1 MASIRVRVP
10 RLRHLRRGIAS
21 LSASRLRRLLSWAT
35 ERSTTL
41 TGTGTALPFTASPA
55 EVAASGI
62 LAFTGNPT
70 DTLAAAVGT
79 LTLTGNANPQSY
91 ATATLTLVANPA
103 ENEQVQIGDVTYE
116 FTATPNSPYDVLIGA
131 SASDTIDNLI
141 AAITGGDG
149 EGTAYGTGTVAH
161 ADVNV
166 AAGNGDTMICIAN
179 TIGAVGNSIAVAE
192 SMANAGNVWD
202 GAHLDGGFD
211 TETVI
216 IGSTMYTF
224 KTAVANAYD
233 VKIAANA
240 SDTIDNLI
248 AAIMAGAGAGD
259 KYGTGT
265 EAHPDVTAAAGD
277 GDTMVV
283 TAKVAG
289 ASGNLIG
296 TFKNSLV
303 AAWGAEHLVNGAD
316 RETVLI
322 GAKTYVF
329 QGTLSDFDG
338 NVVIGASASATLD
351 NLIAAITLGTRQTPA
366 TGTLTLV
373 GNATDGNVV
382 VLGSTTY
389 TFKSP
394 FVDAANNVAVGSD
407 AGESCD
413 NLIAAIMGGEGE
425 GTAYGTGTVAN
436 AQATAVAGAGDTM
449 VATAITLGLAGNT
462 VTSTTNI
469 AGASWTAATL
479 GGGVDRYAAAM
490 TVHADVTA
498 AAGDG
503 DTMNVTAKETGIAGN
518 AIASVANTAAGAFG
532 AQTLAGGE
540 SADHLVAVAHGLA
553 DGDGPYTVASDDT
566 IPTGLSG
573 DTLYWVSAIDADHL
587 YLHTNRVDALNGANP
602 VNFTSAGVGNL
613 TLTPASS
620 AQAIVEYLRQGKSP
634 ATIQAETDV
643 DDLI

>member
-1 MASIRVRVP
+1 MNIRIP
-10 RLRHLRRGIAS
+10 RIRHLRRGLERIS
-21 LSASRLRRLLSWAT
+21 GRRLRRLLSWAT

-116 FTATPNSPYDVLIGA
+116 FTAAPNSPYDVLIGA

-141 AAITGGDG
+141 AAITAGAG
-149 EGTAYGTGTVAH
+149 EGTAYGTGTLAH
-161 ADVNV
+161 PDVNA
-166 AAGNGDTMICIAN
+166 AAGDGDTLVAMA
-179 TIGAVGNSIAVAE
+179 TVIGSAGNSIAVADA
-192 SMANAGNVWD
+192 MANAGNVWD
-202 GAHLDGGFD
+202 GAHLDGGYD

-224 KTAVANAYD
+224 KTAVAEAYD
-233 VKIAANA
+233 VKIGANA

-248 AAIMAGAGAGD
+248 AAIMGGAGEGD
-259 KYGTGT
+259 VYGTGT

-303 AAWGAEHLVNGAD
+303 AAWGDTALIGGVD
-316 RETVLI
+316 RETVTI
-322 GAKTYVF
+322 GT
-329 QGTLSDFDG
+329 Q
-338 NVVIGASASATLD
+338 
-351 NLIAAITLGTRQTPA
+351 
-366 TGTLTLV
+366 
-373 GNATDGNVV
+373 
-382 VLGSTTY
+382 TY
-389 TFKSP
+389 TFTNP
-394 FVDAANNVAVGSD
+394 FVDAANNVAVGATASETL
-407 AGESCD
+407 G
-413 NLIAAIMGGEGE
+413 NLIAAIMGGAGE

-436 AQATAVAGAGDTM
+436 AQATA
-449 VATAITLGLAGNT
+449 
-462 VTSTTNI
+462 
-469 AGASWTAATL
+469 
-479 GGGVDRYAAAM
+479 
-490 TVHADVTA
+490 

-503 DTMNVTAKETGIAGN
+503 DTMVVTAKETGIAGN
-518 AIASVANTAAGAFG
+518 AIVSVANTAAGAFG
-532 AQTLAGGE
+532 AQRLAGGE
-540 SADHLVAVAHGLA
+540 SADHLAAVAHGLA

-587 YLHTNRVDALNGANP
+587 YLHTNRVDALKGTNP
-602 VNFTSAGVGNL
+602 VNFTTAGVGNL

-643 DDLI
+643 DNLI

>member
-1 MASIRVRVP
+1 MNIRIP
-10 RLRHLRRGIAS
+10 RIRHLRRGLERIS
-21 LSASRLRRLLSWAT
+21 GRRLRRLLSWAT
-35 ERSTTL
+35 ERAATL

-62 LAFTGNPT
+62 LTFTGNPT

-141 AAITGGDG
+141 AAITGGAG
-149 EGTAYGTGTVAH
+149 EGTAYGTGTLAH
-161 ADVNV
+161 PDVNV
-166 AAGNGDTMICIAN
+166 AAGDGDTMIA
-179 TIGAVGNSIAVAE
+179 TAVAIGGVGNAIAVADD
-192 SMANAGNVWD
+192 MANPGNVWD
-202 GAHLDGGFD
+202 GDYLDGGFD
-211 TETVI
+211 TETVF
-216 IGSTMYTF
+216 IGGTMYTF
-224 KTAVANAYD
+224 KTAVAEAYD
-233 VKIAANA
+233 VKIGANA
-240 SDTIDNLI
+240 SDTLDNLI
-248 AAIMAGAGAGD
+248 AAIMGGAGEGD
-259 KYGTGT
+259 VYGTGT

-289 ASGNLIG
+289 TSGNLIG

-322 GAKTYVF
+322 GEKTYTF
-329 QGTLSDFDG
+329 QGTLTDVDG
-338 NVVIGASASATLD
+338 NVVIGADAAATLT

-366 TGTLTLV
+366 TGTLTLGANAAN
-373 GNATDGNVV
+373 GNNV
-382 VLGSTTY
+382 VLGAKTY
-389 TFKSP
+389 TFTNP
-394 FVDAANNVAVGSD
+394 FVDAENNVAVGGNAS
-407 AGESCD
+407 ESLD
-413 NLIAAIMGGEGE
+413 NLIAAITGGAGE
-425 GTAYGTGTVAN
+425 GTAYGTGTTAN
-436 AQATAVAGAGDTM
+436 AEATAVAGDGDTL
-449 VATAITLGLAGNT
+449 VATAITPGLAGNT
-462 VTSTTNI
+462 IASTTTI
-469 AGASWTAATL
+469 
-479 GGGVDRYAAAM
+479 GGGSVWTGDHLDGGIDRYAAAM
-490 TVHADVTA
+490 TVHEEVTA

-503 DTMNVTAKETGIAGN
+503 DTMVITAKETGIAGN
-518 AIASVANTAAGAFG
+518 AIVSVANTAAGAFG
-532 AQTLAGGE
+532 APTLAGGE

-587 YLHTNRVDALNGANP
+587 YLHTNRVDALNGTNP

>member
-1 MASIRVRVP
+1 MNIRIP
-10 RLRHLRRGIAS
+10 RIRHLRRGLERIS
-21 LSASRLRRLLSWAT
+21 GRRLRRLLSWAT
-35 ERSTTL
+35 ERAATL

-62 LAFTGNPT
+62 LTFTGNPT
-70 DTLAAAVGT
+70 DTLAAATGT

-103 ENEQVQIGDVTYE
+103 ENEQVRIGDVTYE

-141 AAITGGDG
+141 AAITGGAG
-149 EGTAYGTGTVAH
+149 EGVTYGTGTVAH

-166 AAGNGDTMICIAN
+166 AAGDGDTMICIAN
-179 TIGAVGNSIAVAE
+179 TIGSAGNSIAVADA
-192 SMANAGNVWD
+192 MANPGNVWD
-202 GAHLDGGFD
+202 GAHLDGGYD

-224 KTAVANAYD
+224 KTAVAEAYD
-233 VKIAANA
+233 VKIGANA
-240 SDTIDNLI
+240 SDTLDNLI
-248 AAIMAGAGAGD
+248 AAIMGGAGEGD
-259 KYGTGT
+259 VYGTGT
-265 EAHPDVTAAAGD
+265 EAHPDVTAAAGA

-303 AAWGAEHLVNGAD
+303 AAWGDTALIGGVD
-316 RETVLI
+316 RETVTI
-322 GAKTYVF
+322 GTQTYTFTNPFV
-329 QGTLSDFDG
+329 DAAN
-338 NVVIGASASATLD
+338 NVAVGADASETLD
-351 NLIAAITLGTRQTPA
+351 NLIAAITLGTRQIAA
-366 TGTLTLV
+366 TGTLTL
-373 GNATDGNVV
+373 GANAANGDNV
-382 VLGSTTY
+382 VLGTTTY
-389 TFKSP
+389 TFADP
-394 FVDAANNVAVGSD
+394 FVDAANNVAVGSTIAD
-407 AGESCD
+407 TIS
-413 NLIAAIMGGEGE
+413 NLIAAIMGGAGE
-425 GTAYGTGTVAN
+425 GTVYGTGTVAN
-436 AQATAVAGAGDTM
+436 AEATVAAGAGDTIVATAITPGLVGNTIVSTTTIASSAWTGATLAGGVDRYAAGTIVHPAVTAAAGAGDTM
-449 VATAITLGLAGNT
+449 V
-462 VTSTTNI
+462 
-469 AGASWTAATL
+469 
-479 GGGVDRYAAAM
+479 
-490 TVHADVTA
+490 
-498 AAGDG
+498 
-503 DTMNVTAKETGIAGN
+503 VTAKTPGIAGN
-518 AIASVANTAAGAFG
+518 LIVSVANTAAGAFG
-532 AQTLAGGE
+532 APTLAGGE